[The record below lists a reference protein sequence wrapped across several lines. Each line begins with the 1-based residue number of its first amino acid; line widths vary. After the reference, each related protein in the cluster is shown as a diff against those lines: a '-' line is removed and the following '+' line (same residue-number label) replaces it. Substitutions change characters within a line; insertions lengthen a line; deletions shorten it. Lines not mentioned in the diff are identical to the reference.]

1 MKLERFKQRDP
12 KKIGMIIFTVACV
25 LLIAGVFFYTSFA
38 SFEVKQDFNIIN
50 GTVGSNGDIYF
61 AFYVND
67 VLSATMPQKGE
78 GYAIDA
84 EKTTCNNG
92 ASVAFNADDWTVQI
106 INLVKTGT
114 KCNLYF
120 KTQRDI
126 PSEIIAQL
134 DTTGACPTLNDDLVN
149 VTGPE
154 STNGYVCS
162 APDDYGTSYYF
173 RGNVENNW
181 VKFAGYYWR
190 ILRVNGDGSIR
201 MIYAG
206 DANVIDGLSNK
217 TAVLKNGYDDSS
229 TKYTQISSGKYDHT
243 TNFLN
248 GIIGYMYGNSVNA
261 QDYYYVTNTYNS
273 TLKESVDSWYASHIS
288 NTSYE
293 THISDTLFCSDRRY
307 TFGRPITRAD
317 ATFYDYRWINGPWDS
332 RNTQYPRLT
341 CELQNDRFTVQNT
354 TIGNGS
360 LTYPIAIITTDEVV
374 LAGGYNTEN
383 RNYYLY
389 TGNDYWTMNASSSAE
404 NAGDGVAGYKIV
416 ASSGLVSENSVIF
429 SCGIRPVINIKGES
443 LQNGNGT
450 ALDPYRT

>member
-1 MKLERFKQRDP
+1 MKLEKFKQRDP

-78 GYAIDA
+78 GYTIDVS
-84 EKTTCNNG
+84 KTSCNNG
-92 ASVAFNADDWTVQI
+92 ASIDFDPENWTVQI
-106 INLVKTGT
+106 INLAKKGT
-114 KCNLYF
+114 KCKLYF
-120 KTQRDI
+120 KTYTYRNI
-126 PSEIIAQL
+126 PNEIIAQL

-217 TAVLKNGYDDSS
+217 TNVLKNGYDDSS
-229 TKYTQISSGKYDHT
+229 TKYTQIGELTYSTSYVRGSY
-243 TNFLN
+243 TNQ
-248 GIIGYMYGNSVNA
+248 GS
-261 QDYYYVTNTYNS
+261 YYYETNTTDSELKKRVDAWYNEH
-273 TLKESVDSWYASHIS
+273 LNKEEYTI
-288 NTSYE
+288 
-293 THISDTLFCSDRRY
+293 HISDTLFCIDRRY
-307 TFGRPITRAD
+307 STGTPITRAD
-317 ATFYDYRWINGPWDS
+317 DPQYDYRWNRGPWS
-332 RNTQYPRLT
+332 SSSKNYPRLT
-341 CELQNDRFTVQNT
+341 CELQNDRFTVDDEM
-354 TIGNGS
+354 GNGYF
-360 LTYPIAIITTDEVV
+360 TYPVAIITTDEAV

-383 RNYYLY
+383 TNYYLY
-389 TGNDYWTMNASSSAE
+389 TGNDQWNINTNMRIQISYNKIINSMGIISNGNSSES
-404 NAGDGVAGYKIV
+404 Y
-416 ASSGLVSENSVIF
+416 
-429 SCGIRPVINIKGES
+429 GIRPVINIKGES

>member
-1 MKLERFKQRDP
+1 
-12 KKIGMIIFTVACV
+12 
-25 LLIAGVFFYTSFA
+25 
-38 SFEVKQDFNIIN
+38 
-50 GTVGSNGDIYF
+50 
-61 AFYVND
+61 
-67 VLSATMPQKGE
+67 MPQKGE

-120 KTQRDI
+120 KTQRNI
-126 PSEIIAQL
+126 PNEIIAQL

-217 TAVLKNGYDDSS
+217 TDVLKNGYDDSS

-243 TNFLN
+243 TNFLD

-293 THISDTLFCSDRRY
+293 TYISDTLFCSDRRY

-332 RNTQYPRLT
+332 HNTQYPRLT

-360 LTYPIAIITTDEVV
+360 LTYPIAIMTTDEVV

-389 TGNDYWTMNASSSAE
+389 TGNDY
-404 NAGDGVAGYKIV
+404 
-416 ASSGLVSENSVIF
+416 
-429 SCGIRPVINIKGES
+429 
-443 LQNGNGT
+443 
-450 ALDPYRT
+450 